1 MNIAVCVKPV
11 PDSKY
16 YDQIKIDPVTKTWD
30 RSGIPTVI
38 SDLDK
43 HALEAA
49 ISIKEKHG
57 GKVAVFTMAPPTMKD
72 TIMQALGMGTDEAYL
87 ISDRAFAG
95 SDTLATSNILA
106 AAIRKAGNFDL
117 VITGN
122 ESDDG
127 STAQVSPQLGEW
139 LEMPHV
145 MNVIKLECNGNSIN
159 VTAKQDGGSIEY
171 EIGLPAVVGVTRK
184 VNKPRLVSIMGIM
197 KAKQKPFNVFTANDI
212 TPDPNFIGLK
222 GSPTKIAKASD
233 KVRKGEGQLFA
244 DLDPDAAATK
254 ITETLLE
261 KHII

>member
-43 HALEAA
+43 NALEVA
-49 ISIKEKHG
+49 ISLKEKNG
-57 GKVAVFTMAPPTMKD
+57 GKVAVFTMAPPTMKE
-72 TIMQALGMGTDEAYL
+72 TILQALGMGADEAFL

-106 AAIRKAGNFDL
+106 AAIKKAGEFDL
-117 VITGN
+117 VVTGN

-127 STAQVSPQLGEW
+127 STAQVSAQLGEW

-145 MNVIKLECNGNSIN
+145 MNVTNVAYADGKIN
-159 VTAKQDGGSIEY
+159 VTAKQDSGSVEY
-171 EIGLPAVVGVTRK
+171 EIGLPAVIGVTRK
-184 VNKPRLVSIMGIM
+184 VNKPRLVNIMGIL
-197 KAKQKPFNVFTANDI
+197 KAKQKPITVFSASDI
-212 TPDPNFIGLK
+212 EPNPDFVGLK
-222 GSPTKIAKASD
+222 GSPTQPGGIASPEMGRKSEPIEGSPEEIAKRIVDELYKAGI
-233 KVRKGEGQLFA
+233 R
-244 DLDPDAAATK
+244 
-254 ITETLLE
+254 
-261 KHII
+261 

>member
-72 TIMQALGMGTDEAYL
+72 TIMQALGMGANEAYL

-127 STAQVSPQLGEW
+127 STAQVSAQLGEW

-145 MNVIKLECNGNSIN
+145 MNVTKIDCDGNSIF
-159 VTAKQDGGSIEY
+159 VTAKQDNGSIDY

-184 VNKPRLVSIMGIM
+184 VNKPRFVSIMGLM

-212 TPDPNFIGLK
+212 EPDPNFVGLK
-222 GSPTKIAKASD
+222 GSPTQPGGIASPEMGRKSEKIDGTPEEIAKRIVDELYKAGI
-233 KVRKGEGQLFA
+233 K
-244 DLDPDAAATK
+244 
-254 ITETLLE
+254 
-261 KHII
+261 

>member
-49 ISIKEKHG
+49 ISLKEKNG
-57 GKVAVFTMAPPTMKD
+57 GKVAVFTMAPPTMKE
-72 TIMQALGMGTDEAYL
+72 TILQALGMGANEAYL

-106 AAIRKAGNFDL
+106 AAIKKAGDFDL

-145 MNVIKLECNGNSIN
+145 MNVTKLEFDGKLH
-159 VTAKQDGGSIEY
+159 VTAKQDNGSIEY
-171 EIGLPAVVGVTRK
+171 EIGLPAVIGVTRK
-184 VNKPRLVSIMGIM
+184 VNKPRLVNIMGIM
-197 KAKQKPFNVFTANDI
+197 KAKQKPFTVFTAEDI
-212 TPDPNFIGLK
+212 TPNPNFIGLK
-222 GSPTKIAKASD
+222 GSPTQPGGIASPEMGRKSELIEGTPEEIANRIAEVLYKAGI
-233 KVRKGEGQLFA
+233 K
-244 DLDPDAAATK
+244 
-254 ITETLLE
+254 
-261 KHII
+261 

>member
-49 ISIKEKHG
+49 ISLKEKNG
-57 GKVAVFTMAPPTMKD
+57 GKVAVFTMAPPTMKE
-72 TIMQALGMGTDEAYL
+72 TILQALGMGADEAYL

-106 AAIRKAGNFDL
+106 AAIKKAGNFDL

-145 MNVIKLECNGNSIN
+145 MNVTKLECDGAKLN
-159 VTAKQDGGSIEY
+159 VTAKQENGSIEY
-171 EIGLPAVVGVTRK
+171 EIGLPAVIGVTRK
-184 VNKPRLVSIMGIM
+184 VNKPRLVNIMGIM
-197 KAKQKPFNVFTANDI
+197 KAKQKPFNVFTAADI
-212 TPDPNFIGLK
+212 NPDPNFLGLK
-222 GSPTKIAKASD
+222 GSPTQPGGIASPEMGRKSELIEGTPEEIAKRIVEELYKAGI
-233 KVRKGEGQLFA
+233 K
-244 DLDPDAAATK
+244 
-254 ITETLLE
+254 
-261 KHII
+261 

>member
-72 TIMQALGMGTDEAYL
+72 TIMQALGMGADEAYL

-95 SDTLATSNILA
+95 SDTL
-106 AAIRKAGNFDL
+106 
-117 VITGN
+117 
-122 ESDDG
+122 
-127 STAQVSPQLGEW
+127 
-139 LEMPHV
+139 
-145 MNVIKLECNGNSIN
+145 
-159 VTAKQDGGSIEY
+159 
-171 EIGLPAVVGVTRK
+171 VVK
-184 VNKPRLVSIMGIM
+184 D
-197 KAKQKPFNVFTANDI
+197 F
-212 TPDPNFIGLK
+212 
-222 GSPTKIAKASD
+222 
-233 KVRKGEGQLFA
+233 E
-244 DLDPDAAATK
+244 
-254 ITETLLE
+254 
-261 KHII
+261 

>member
-49 ISIKEKHG
+49 ISLKEKHG

-72 TIMQALGMGTDEAYL
+72 TILQALGMGADEAYL

-106 AAIRKAGNFDL
+106 AAIRKAGDFDL
-117 VITGN
+117 VVTGN

-127 STAQVSPQLGEW
+127 STAQVSAQLGEW
-139 LEMPHV
+139 LGMPHV
-145 MNVIKLECNGNSIN
+145 MNVTRLESDGSTIA
-159 VTAKQDGGSIEY
+159 VTAKQDGGSIDY
-171 EIGLPAVVGVTRK
+171 EIGLPAVIGVTRK
-184 VNKPRLVSIMGIM
+184 VNKPRLVNIMGIL

-212 TPDPNFIGLK
+212 EPDPNFVGLK
-222 GSPTKIAKASD
+222 GSPTQPGGIASPEMGRKSELIEGTPEEIAKRIVDELYKAGI
-233 KVRKGEGQLFA
+233 K
-244 DLDPDAAATK
+244 
-254 ITETLLE
+254 
-261 KHII
+261 